1 MNRPEH
7 HRGWKLAAVPAAL
20 IAVMAPA
27 RADEPAGEPEATAPA
42 LPQVI
47 VEAPGPRYVAPTRWD
62 RIGRIWAPVLINDR
76 GPFRLVLDTG
86 ASRSAI
92 NASVAAALGI
102 DLSNAATVM
111 LLGVTG
117 ELEVSAVKVESFVVG
132 DLELRPARLPIIA
145 DAFGGAEGVLGTD
158 ELLDKR
164 IFIDFQHDSITISRS
179 HGERHPRGFVTLP
192 VQIVGGLI
200 IISDARF
207 GSLPVQAIV
216 DTGGQSSIA
225 NAALG
230 EALRRRI
237 HQPDRGASEITGVT
251 LDVQRGD
258 LVSTPPLMLGDLRV
272 GMTQITVADIYI
284 FQRWKMISRPTVMIG
299 MDILGLLDALIIDYP
314 HQELQVKIKVP

>member
-1 MNRPEH
+1 MRRPEQH
-7 HRGWKLAAVPAAL
+7 HGWELAAALTVL
-20 IAVMAPA
+20 IAITAPT
-27 RADEPAGEPEATAPA
+27 RADEPAGAFEAAAPT

-47 VEAPGPRYVAPTRWD
+47 VEAPEPRYVAPTRRD

-92 NASVAAALGI
+92 NVSAADALGI

-117 ELEVSAVKVESFVVG
+117 ELEVAAVTVDSFVVG
-132 DLELRPARLPIIA
+132 DLELHPARLPVIA

-158 ELLDKR
+158 GLLDKR
-164 IFIDFQHDSITISRS
+164 IFIDFRHDSITISRS
-179 HGERHPRGFVTLP
+179 HGERPPHGFVTLP

-225 NAALG
+225 NVALG

-237 HQPDRGASEITGVT
+237 RQGDRGASEITGVT

-314 HQELQVKIKVP
+314 HHELQVKIKVP

>member
-102 DLSNAATVM
+102 DLSNA
-111 LLGVTG
+111 
-117 ELEVSAVKVESFVVG
+117 
-132 DLELRPARLPIIA
+132 
-145 DAFGGAEGVLGTD
+145 
-158 ELLDKR
+158 
-164 IFIDFQHDSITISRS
+164 RS
-179 HGERHPRGFVTLP
+179 EEHT
-192 VQIVGGLI
+192 
-200 IISDARF
+200 S
-207 GSLPVQAIV
+207 
-216 DTGGQSSIA
+216 
-225 NAALG
+225 
-230 EALRRRI
+230 
-237 HQPDRGASEITGVT
+237 
-251 LDVQRGD
+251 
-258 LVSTPPLMLGDLRV
+258 
-272 GMTQITVADIYI
+272 
-284 FQRWKMISRPTVMIG
+284 
-299 MDILGLLDALIIDYP
+299 
-314 HQELQVKIKVP
+314 ELQSQFQLVCRLLLE